1 MAIIVKGGG
10 GKPEEEKTVTAGTS
24 VIEVLPSS
32 GKVMKKVTVNPTPT
46 ESKSVTPTTSELTVI
61 PSEGKHLSQVVVG
74 AVEDVTPEVTAQT
87 PVITQILEGLVG
99 KAHGANITPETVLN
113 GFKGYRGQ
121 ELVEGVYVPHGAYVW
136 KKYATTPKYVENS
149 NEFYKKVLT
158 TEPQNKAITY
168 ERSSTYTFDESTGLF
183 TLGSGNSGSIAYDS
197 YGEINDPSNY
207 YMIGTR
213 TGTTMY
219 KNDGTTYVPTLYNN
233 ADGVTILAYNDSHLV
248 TEYQSE
254 LIYEKSDFVDFV
266 ISDSPTAYPDGGL
279 QGDYWYEKV
288 KDGIDLLGVCG
299 TTKIVVDTFVPA
311 VDTAI
316 NTYLNH
322 SLGTMPKIA
331 IVYAKSTKAY
341 TPALSI
347 IITNASGAT
356 PGFVSYYNSSG
367 YFHTLSTST
376 AMDASQLR
384 LAGLSDSDC
393 HYVAGVEYT
402 LITMA

>member
-266 ISDSPTAYPDGGL
+266 ISDSPTAYPDGGE
-279 QGDYWYEKV
+279 QGGYWYEKV
-288 KDGIDLLGVCG
+288 VEGVAGIDFGEVTLARKAESVTVNHNLGVAPSWVLLVAKDVSQVKSELFFNANGDVFYNAG
-299 TTKIVVDTFVPA
+299 TYGVGTAKNTITDTKIIFNKEDIYGASYLPIDYYWV
-311 VDTAI
+311 AI
-316 NTYLNH
+316 
-322 SLGTMPKIA
+322 A
-331 IVYAKSTKAY
+331 
-341 TPALSI
+341 
-347 IITNASGAT
+347 
-356 PGFVSYYNSSG
+356 
-367 YFHTLSTST
+367 
-376 AMDASQLR
+376 
-384 LAGLSDSDC
+384 
-393 HYVAGVEYT
+393 
-402 LITMA
+402 